1 VLWRKISHG
10 IQTNHCDRAVER
22 LVTIKPAACN
32 ADACA
37 YLTDAITA
45 HQHEQPVPA
54 RSWPD
59 PGIRPAEWLQ

>member
-54 RSWPD
+54 RS
-59 PGIRPAEWLQ
+59 